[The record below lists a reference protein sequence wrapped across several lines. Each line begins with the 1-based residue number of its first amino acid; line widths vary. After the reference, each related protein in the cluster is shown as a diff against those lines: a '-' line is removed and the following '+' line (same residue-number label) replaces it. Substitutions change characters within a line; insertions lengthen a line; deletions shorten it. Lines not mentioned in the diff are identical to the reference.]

1 MRLLLAT
8 ALAAASAAVSAAPRV
23 QSTPV
28 PQTADAVLAA
38 NHAAMGEAPR
48 EGVAEFDYA
57 YAGEGL
63 TGVRV
68 DAVDLA
74 SGAYVEARMAGE
86 ISDAEGFDG
95 TTPWMRDISGA
106 NTPEEGGDRV
116 QVAIS
121 EAYRLANR
129 WWAPDHG
136 GATITYRGREAEAG
150 RSLDHL
156 WVRPR
161 GGKPFDAWFD
171 ADTHLLARIAEDRQ
185 FFHTRT
191 SYADYRR
198 EQGTLLAHA
207 IGLDGGAG
215 EVEKLSLT
223 RFAVSPAQPLST
235 YACPTTPP
243 PGGSIDGRAMS
254 VSLPFRLLNNHIYL
268 QARVNGRG
276 PFTFMLDTGGHTLL
290 SPHLV
295 AELGLRPVGA
305 AATSGTGEGH
315 QVSGFVKVRDIA
327 IGGLHLRNQMG
338 FATEIYDPAVEGLR
352 VDGMVGF
359 ELVRRFA
366 TTVDY
371 GARQLTFTAPASFDP
386 QGLGQPIRFKFYDHL
401 PWAPGAIDGTPAHMD
416 IDTGS
421 RSEIDVTS
429 PFVRAHQLRARFP
442 NGVRAVTGWG
452 MGGASHSYVVRLPS
466 VALGPFTIERPVAYL
481 SESRVSSL
489 SDPNV
494 DGNVGGGLLK
504 RFVVSFD
511 YAHQTLYLKPLVPP
525 PADVGRFDRSGM
537 WFNAAGDGYV
547 VADVSAGGPAQQAG
561 LVVGDLI
568 TSIGGRSASPEGL
581 SEARALLRSAPAG
594 SQVRVSVKRGQTE
607 ETVVLTLRDQV

>member
-1 MRLLLAT
+1 MRLLLA
-8 ALAAASAAVSAAPRV
+8 AGFAAAAAAGAASAQGA
-23 QSTPV
+23 STLL
-28 PQTADAVLAA
+28 TADAVLAA
-38 NHAAMGEAPR
+38 NHAAMGDVPR

-57 YAGEGL
+57 YSGAGL
-63 TGVRV
+63 TGERV

-74 SGAYVEARMAGE
+74 SGAYVQARMTGE
-86 ISDAEGFDG
+86 ISDAAGFDG

-129 WWAPDHG
+129 WWSPDRG
-136 GATITYRGREAEAG
+136 GATIAYRGREAEAG

-156 WVRPR
+156 WVQPR

-171 ADTHLLARIAEDRQ
+171 ADTHLLARVAEDRQ
-185 FFHTRT
+185 FFHTRAT
-191 SYADYRR
+191 YADYRR
-198 EQGTLLAHA
+198 EQGAMLAHA
-207 IGLDGGAG
+207 VSLETGAG
-215 EVEKLSLT
+215 DPEKLTLT
-223 RFAVSPAQPLST
+223 RFAVAPAQPLSS

-243 PGGSIDGRAMS
+243 PGGFIEGGAVS
-254 VSLPFRLLNNHIYL
+254 VSRPFRLLNNHIYL
-268 QARVNGRG
+268 QTRVNGRG
-276 PFTFMLDTGGHTLL
+276 PYTFMLDTGGHTLL

-295 AELGLRPVGA
+295 AELRLKPVGA

-315 QVSGFVKVRDIA
+315 QVSGFVRVRDIA
-327 IGGLHLRNQMG
+327 IGNLHLRNQMG

-366 TTVDY
+366 TTIDY
-371 GARQLTFTAPASFDP
+371 GAHRLTFTVPADFDP

-401 PWAPGAIDGTPAHMD
+401 PWAPGAIDGVPAHMD

-429 PFVRAHQLRARFP
+429 PFVRTHQLRAKFP

-466 VALGPFTIERPVAYL
+466 VALGPFTIARPVAYL

-489 SDPNV
+489 SDPNF

-511 YAHQTLYLKPLVPP
+511 YAHQVLYLKPIVPP
-525 PADVGRFDRSGM
+525 PTDVGRFDRSGM
-537 WFNAAGDGYV
+537 WFNVANDGYV

-561 LVVGDLI
+561 LVVGELI
-568 TSIGGRSASPEGL
+568 TSIGGRSATPEAL

-594 SQVRVSVKRGQTE
+594 SKVDLTVRRGRVE
-607 ETVVLTLRDQV
+607 ETVVLTLRDQI